1 MAQNVSAPN
10 APIRRAQGKGSDI
23 ARTRQFE
30 WLARAG
36 IATRGAI
43 YAIIGV
49 LAIKLAFGE
58 RRQDDRTR
66 RAPSRRSRSSRS
78 ARRS

>member
-1 MAQNVSAPN
+1 MARNVSAPG
-10 APIRRAQGKGSDI
+10 APIRRAQGKGSDF
-23 ARTRQFE
+23 ARSKQFE

-49 LAIKLAFGE
+49 LAIKLSSGAAA
-58 RRQDDRTR
+58 RRRTS
-66 RAPSRRSRSSRS
+66 RAPSRRSPSSHS